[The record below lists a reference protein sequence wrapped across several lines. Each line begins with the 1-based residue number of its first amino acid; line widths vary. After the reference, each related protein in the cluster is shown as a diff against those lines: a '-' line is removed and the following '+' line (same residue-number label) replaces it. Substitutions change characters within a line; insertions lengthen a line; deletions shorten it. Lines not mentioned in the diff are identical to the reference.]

1 MQKPKKVIGTLVYAT
16 ERISRRFDSDN
27 LSAYAAQ
34 SAFFI
39 FISIFP
45 FLMLFLNLL
54 KYIPFFSGENIESW
68 TMEVFSP
75 LIGELL
81 KGILREAGE
90 TGSGALISIT
100 TIAALW
106 SCSKGV
112 LGIIYGLNSVYKTT
126 EKRGYIQLRA
136 TAVFYTVGFIAA
148 LVVVLLLMVFGN
160 MILNLLMTYVPAL
173 GSLANA
179 VRIIRWLVSFGF
191 LMVFFM
197 FLYTVI
203 PERKTKFRNELPGA
217 VVSAVGWVG
226 FSALY
231 SLYMDMFASRSNIYG
246 SLAAIVFFLLWLYI
260 CMIILFV
267 GAEIND
273 ILRVHDF
280 AAMLKRRREI
290 KKIGRIK
297 ARIKPGEKNNK

>member
-1 MQKPKKVIGTLVYAT
+1 MQKSKKMIGSLIYAV

-75 LIGELL
+75 LIGKLL
-81 KGILREAGE
+81 KGIVREAGE

-136 TAVFYTVGFIAA
+136 TAVFYTIGFIAA

-160 MILNLLMTYVPAL
+160 MILNLLMTYIPAL

-179 VRIIRWLVSFGF
+179 VRVIRWLVSFGF
-191 LMVFFM
+191 LMIFFM
-197 FLYTVI
+197 FWG
-203 PERKTKFRNELPGA
+203 ELWM
-217 VVSAVGWVG
+217 VV
-226 FSALY
+226 
-231 SLYMDMFASRSNIYG
+231 
-246 SLAAIVFFLLWLYI
+246 VFFFCFCFSFGY
-260 CMIILFV
+260 C
-267 GAEIND
+267 N
-273 ILRVHDF
+273 
-280 AAMLKRRREI
+280 
-290 KKIGRIK
+290 
-297 ARIKPGEKNNK
+297 P